1 MTFPNLELEREL
13 LKKHSAVIGID
24 EVGRG
29 SLAGPIAV
37 GAFVLTKEQL
47 ENQPESLQDSKLI
60 RENKREAV
68 AELVSAWGESSVGYV
83 EASHIDEH
91 GIVHALKTAGLISLS
106 NLEVEDAI
114 ILLDGNQN
122 WLEKQNVI
130 IKTKADRD
138 CASVAAASVIAKVSR
153 DRLMTELSASYPHYG
168 FESNKGYSSPGHVQ
182 AIREF
187 GPCEIHRKTWLTN
200 ILSEGLF

>member
-1 MTFPNLELEREL
+1 MTFPTLELEREL

-68 AELVSAWGESSVGYV
+68 AELALAWGRNSVGFV
-83 EASHIDEH
+83 EADLIDEH

-106 NLEVEDAI
+106 NLEIEDSV

-130 IKTKADRD
+130 IRTKADRD

-153 DRLMTELSASYPHYG
+153 DRRMTELAISYPQYG
-168 FESNKGYSSPGHVQ
+168 FESNKGYSSPSHIQ
-182 AIREF
+182 ALREF

-200 ILSEGLF
+200 ILSDGLF